1 MQCEGRVIGK
11 EWMIGLVREAGNIGY
26 QRLPEQSL
34 SSPARDMTEGELR
47 EWETIELWP
56 VRFRFAGLD
65 LGEV

>member
-1 MQCEGRVIGK
+1 
-11 EWMIGLVREAGNIGY
+11 MIGLVREAGNIGY